1 MCEKKKLFT
10 ETGKVLFLKKCDVT
24 DVTID
29 NLCVPL
35 YISSLFKIFL

>member
-1 MCEKKKLFT
+1 MCEKRKLFT
-10 ETGKVLFLKKCDVT
+10 GAENVLFLKKWDVT

-35 YISSLFKIFL
+35 YISSLF